1 MVVSSDLLKHL
12 SCFPWVPPWTSRAEM
27 VPSKE
32 HDHKEELFE
41 RPRKRR
47 SEVCVGLSL
56 GQFQKSGDREET
68 ISEGSEWERGR

>member
-1 MVVSSDLLKHL
+1 
-12 SCFPWVPPWTSRAEM
+12 M

-47 SEVCVGLSL
+47 TEVCVGPSL
-56 GQFQKSGDREET
+56 GQFQKLGDREEA
-68 ISEGSEWERGR
+68 IPEGSEWEPGR

>member
-1 MVVSSDLLKHL
+1 
-12 SCFPWVPPWTSRAEM
+12 M

-47 SEVCVGLSL
+47 TKVCVGLSL
-56 GQFQKSGDREET
+56 GQFQKPGDREET
-68 ISEGSEWERGR
+68 ILEGSEWERGVSKVVCLRGEMT